1 MIVDVHQIDP
11 VSLITAIAVPGSGLF
26 YSSAFLAITMVVAAE
41 QIPFLPDPDVTGCLS
56 SFFFPASAVM
66 TTAVA
71 AVNPHD

>member
-41 QIPFLPDPDVTGCLS
+41 QIPFLRDPDVTG
-56 SFFFPASAVM
+56 
-66 TTAVA
+66 
-71 AVNPHD
+71 